1 MCKLMKGDILMYR
14 TQMKGLYDLSHNE
27 NLNLDDYACEQIN
40 DNGMLN
46 PGLNNWFQRNHRFL
60 NDIVAEFRKGCV
72 VFEPNLKN
80 YANRVRDIHQI
91 SGICKHLLRY

>member
-1 MCKLMKGDILMYR
+1 MCKLMKGDILMYQ
-14 TQMKGLYDLSHNE
+14 TQMKGDLYVLSHNE

-60 NDIVAEFRKGCV
+60 NDIVTDFRKGCT
-72 VFEPNLKN
+72 VFKPGLKGYVN
-80 YANRVRDIHQI
+80 ISRDIYLI
-91 SGICKHLLRY
+91 SRDKISLKY